1 MDLLSYFEY
10 HEYELPETKICKIIL
25 KLSMA
30 VYHLHSY
37 GILNR
42 KLTIL
47 YLNFNFIALIKII
60 KVKTRKYV
68 NDGPFY
74 TSWYSLIRFWVFVAL
89 EVLQRKP
96 YDRYVDLWS
105 VGIITFLLLCVYWQF
120 DDKISEREI
129 AKKAIKDFAAYNI
142 KFGVN

>member
-42 KLTIL
+42 KL
-47 YLNFNFIALIKII
+47 
-60 KVKTRKYV
+60 KTRKYV